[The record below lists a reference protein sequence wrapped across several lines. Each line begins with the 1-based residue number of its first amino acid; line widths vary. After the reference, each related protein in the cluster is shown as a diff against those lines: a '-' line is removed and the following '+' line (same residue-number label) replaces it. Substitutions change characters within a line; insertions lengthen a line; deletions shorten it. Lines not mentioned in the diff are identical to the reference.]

1 MDSLSSSIKAEA
13 HHIADSTTW
22 EWWMYLVLGAAIII
36 VLSCLNGC
44 RKSIVEA
51 YECMKCVVTC
61 GGCCCKKD
69 EYVEVA

>member
-1 MDSLSSSIKAEA
+1 MDIVSSSIKAEV

-44 RKSIVEA
+44 RKSIVGA

-61 GGCCCKKD
+61 GGCCCKKY
-69 EYVEVA
+69 EYVEVP